1 MAKDN
6 GKVDVEGLERIALEK
21 VLDKNRERSDNII
34 RLGTLARQDGMIAE
48 AIDKSAKQ
56 GLGVIQSVLT
66 ANDDE
71 EERQILKHALWKSQ
85 EQRNLYVIALS
96 HLRLTG
102 AVNARRTLL
111 DLITANSAGDNG
123 WLISESYHALNHTS
137 FTTSS
142 PEQKRRIFGG
152 NNSNGPTSA
161 GSLTG

>member
-1 MAKDN
+1 MAKNNGNGNGDAAIKTLEEIASLKTIDN
-6 GKVDVEGLERIALEK
+6 NV
-21 VLDKNRERSDNII
+21 I
-34 RLGTLARQDGMIAE
+34 RLGQLARQDGLIAE
-48 AIDKSAKQ
+48 SIDKSAKQ
-56 GLGVIQSVLT
+56 GQGVIQSVLS

-102 AVNARRTLL
+102 ATNARQTLL

-123 WLISESYHALNHTS
+123 WLITESYHALNHTS
-137 FTTSS
+137 IMTGSS
-142 PEQKRRIFGG
+142 NDGKRRIFGG
-152 NNSNGPTSA
+152 NSGANATSS